1 MEDVMNKSLKIRLGK
16 NVQNGFWAQ
25 KFCPKMY
32 QKGV

>member
-1 MEDVMNKSLKIRLGK
+1 MNKALRNSLGK

-32 QKGV
+32 KKGVR